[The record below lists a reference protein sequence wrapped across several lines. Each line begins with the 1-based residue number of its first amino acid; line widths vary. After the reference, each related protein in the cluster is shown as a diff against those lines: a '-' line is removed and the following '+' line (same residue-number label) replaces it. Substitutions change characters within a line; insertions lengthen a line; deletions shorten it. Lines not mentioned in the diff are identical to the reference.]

1 MELHSA
7 IQNDLVTRLLYIY
20 INILPIIYCL
30 LIALMHICSVI
41 LHMGLGPRTKA
52 QGAAGPGPYI
62 YTLCKYHFTFL
73 FLGGVGNQIM
83 KIRVLGEMCLF

>member
-62 YTLCKYHFTFL
+62 YTHYVNIILRFCFWAGWETKL
-73 FLGGVGNQIM
+73 
-83 KIRVLGEMCLF
+83 